1 MQNNNQSIAVF
12 CGTGIEELYGMESKA
27 FIYVALLADL
37 GIAVTKFI
45 AAAFTGSSAMIS
57 EGVHSIIDSVNQV
70 LLLFGIKRSS
80 RKADQRRPFGYGR
93 EVYFWS
99 FIVSLLMFSI
109 GGCIAFYEGIMRI
122 KRPARNENQTWN
134 YVVLAI
140 AFVFTAI
147 SLITTLKKFNKQRG
161 ELPFWQA
168 IKDSKDSSLFTVLLA
183 DIGDVAGLV
192 IAFLGVFLGHLL
204 HNPYYD
210 GIASMVIGVFLIIIS
225 LLLVRESR
233 SLLMGETPSRQTLR
247 KIVALAESDP
257 SIVKVKKHFS
267 IYLAP
272 EEIVLQLLAV
282 FKKDL
287 TTPEITEAIRRISRN
302 IRKNFPRFK
311 QIFIEPM

>member
-1 MQNNNQSIAVF
+1 MPLQNNNQSIAVF

-70 LLLFGIKRSS
+70 LLLFGIKRSR

-122 KRPARNENQTWN
+122 KRPARNENQAWN

-140 AFVFTAI
+140 AFLFTAI

-168 IKDSKDSSLFTVLLA
+168 IRESKDSSLFTVLLA

-192 IAFLGVFLGHLL
+192 IAFLGVFL
-204 HNPYYD
+204 
-210 GIASMVIGVFLIIIS
+210 IIIS

-233 SLLMGETPSRQTLR
+233 SLLMGETPSRKTLR

-257 SIVKVKKHFS
+257 SIIKVKKHFS